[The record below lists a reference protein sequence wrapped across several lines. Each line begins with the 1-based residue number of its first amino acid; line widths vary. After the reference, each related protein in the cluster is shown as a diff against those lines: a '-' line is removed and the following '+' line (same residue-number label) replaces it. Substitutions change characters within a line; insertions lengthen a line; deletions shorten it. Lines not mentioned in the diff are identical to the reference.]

1 VRASPFH
8 SVVAHVCDDLP
19 YVLCLRLP
27 QFGLQIMLA
36 FEEIGVDG
44 VVGAASSSVSGVA
57 AMAGSIYDIP
67 QISYSSTS
75 PNLSDKEIYPFF
87 R

>member
-1 VRASPFH
+1 
-8 SVVAHVCDDLP
+8 
-19 YVLCLRLP
+19 
-27 QFGLQIMLA
+27 
-36 FEEIGVDG
+36 
-44 VVGAASSSVSGVA
+44 VSGVA